1 MPRLHS
7 WHHSIRRIVQYDVD
21 ASNLNVNQAIWCVSK
36 DHKHSEGFRDAEIGT
51 NDWINC
57 VCIAANGIS
66 FAVCWKSGCIAF
78 DNFFIGNKCQSH
90 QLRFGF
96 TICKSFPD
104 TIKSLDIIFST
115 IFTHSFAFIRLDI
128 GIFEI
133 FVQRRI
139 IFRYRQLQ
147 FIVCKSI
154 SQSLWEP
161 FNLKCNTWKWK
172 TVSTFD
178 FLIFHCS
185 SSKSSIWNLN
195 FKTKSDSFVIKCW
208 ATDPISSI

>member
-7 WHHSIRRIVQYDVD
+7 WHHLIRRIVQYDLD

-51 NDWINC
+51 IDWINC

-66 FAVCWKSGCIAF
+66 FAVRWKSACIEF

-96 TICKSFPD
+96 TFCKSFPD

-115 IFTHSFAFIRLDI
+115 IFTHSFAFIRLDV

-139 IFRYRQLQ
+139 IFRYRKLQ
-147 FIVCKSI
+147 IDLSKSLRAIQSEVQHMKVEDCKYFRFLNF
-154 SQSLWEP
+154 SL
-161 FNLKCNTWKWK
+161 
-172 TVSTFD
+172 
-178 FLIFHCS
+178 FLVQILDLEI
-185 SSKSSIWNLN
+185 SSKT
-195 FKTKSDSFVIKCW
+195 KTDSFVIKCW